1 MGNWSPDA
9 LATPDTT
16 FLEEIFDLEDEGDRE
31 VLKELYEQLL
41 EDGPERMACLFEAME
56 SGDLERVDGIAHR
69 LKSSFG
75 NLGFS
80 NASELCNAIM
90 VKAREG
96 EAGATRE
103 LVENF
108 GEGGEALIQG
118 IAKFSQRL

>member
-1 MGNWSPDA
+1 MADWSPEA

-16 FLEEIFDLEDEGDRE
+16 LLEEIFDLEDDGDKE

-41 EDGPERMACLFEAME
+41 EDGPERMANMFEAME
-56 SGDLERVDGIAHR
+56 GGDLEEVDRIAHR

-90 VKAREG
+90 ATARDG
-96 EAGATRE
+96 DASQTRT
-103 LVENF
+103 LVESF
-108 GEGGEALIQG
+108 GAGGEALIQG
-118 IAKFSQRL
+118 IAKFAQRL

>member
-1 MGNWSPDA
+1 MADWSPDA

-16 FLEEIFDLEDEGDRE
+16 LLEEIFDLEDDGDRE

-41 EDGPERMACLFEAME
+41 EDGPERMASLFEAME
-56 SGDLERVDGIAHR
+56 AGNLEEVDRIAHR

-80 NASELCNAIM
+80 TASELCNAIM
-90 VKAREG
+90 VEARNGDSES
-96 EAGATRE
+96 TRT

-108 GEGGEALIQG
+108 GSGGEALIQG